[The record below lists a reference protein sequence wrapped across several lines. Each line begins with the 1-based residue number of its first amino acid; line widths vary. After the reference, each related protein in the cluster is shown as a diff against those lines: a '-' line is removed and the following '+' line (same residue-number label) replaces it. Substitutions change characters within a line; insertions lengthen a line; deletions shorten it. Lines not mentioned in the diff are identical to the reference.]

1 MTTAGATND
10 APDSLTTVSAPPRRA
25 ASPLRAAIFMIG
37 AIACFSMMAVAGRE
51 LGGRLTT
58 FQIMFW
64 RSLVGLVIVGLLV
77 ALSRD
82 GFAQLRSA
90 RPGAHLVKH
99 GRRPS
104 YRLKDRTA
112 RKPAGLRDSREAQ
125 KSVATYTQKDDDEA
139 MHRRFRR
146 QDEARYRVK
155 DKAAKFKP
163 AKDRTAPSD

>member
-1 MTTAGATND
+1 MLPDCPRLD
-10 APDSLTTVSAPPRRA
+10 ARPIIGGERMMERTMDSIEFLLIV
-25 ASPLRAAIFMIG
+25 ASFAVVIIWYLRNAEA
-37 AIACFSMMAVAGRE
+37 
-51 LGGRLTT
+51 
-58 FQIMFW
+58 
-64 RSLVGLVIVGLLV
+64 RSDGLLGLL
-77 ALSRD
+77 ALKD
-82 GFAQLRSA
+82 D
-90 RPGAHLVKH
+90 PDLVKH

-139 MHRRFRR
+139 MRRRFRR

>member
-1 MTTAGATND
+1 M
-10 APDSLTTVSAPPRRA
+10 DSIEFFLIV
-25 ASPLRAAIFMIG
+25 ASFAVVIIWYLRNAEA
-37 AIACFSMMAVAGRE
+37 
-51 LGGRLTT
+51 
-58 FQIMFW
+58 
-64 RSLVGLVIVGLLV
+64 RSDGLLGLL
-77 ALSRD
+77 ALKD
-82 GFAQLRSA
+82 D
-90 RPGAHLVKH
+90 PDLVKH

-139 MHRRFRR
+139 MRRRFRR